1 MANAQGPEGRTV
13 VAVPG
18 SKGSHN
24 EGMDLDEVVVALCF
38 HPRLESSIFLLL
50 LRASLGKSVGAR
62 LVGDC
67 YINYESILGEMI
79 MEDNVWTQ
87 GVGRET
93 LLHKQV
99 LVLFVGCLHQAL
111 EDGIVPF
118 LHEAGVRCAGIED
131 VAKRFGLS
139 SAPGTGGVQSLS
151 HPPDHSLHREEVEA
165 SLGGKSVG
173 CK

>member
-24 EGMDLDEVVVALCF
+24 EGMDLDEVAAALCF

-67 YINYESILGEMI
+67 YINYESILGETV
-79 MEDNVWTQ
+79 MEGQCLDA
-87 GVGRET
+87 GRRE
-93 LLHKQV
+93 
-99 LVLFVGCLHQAL
+99 
-111 EDGIVPF
+111 
-118 LHEAGVRCAGIED
+118 R
-131 VAKRFGLS
+131 S
-139 SAPGTGGVQSLS
+139 SAPQTGPCPLCWLPSG
-151 HPPDHSLHREEVEA
+151 A
-165 SLGGKSVG
+165 GGWYCAVLA
-173 CK
+173 